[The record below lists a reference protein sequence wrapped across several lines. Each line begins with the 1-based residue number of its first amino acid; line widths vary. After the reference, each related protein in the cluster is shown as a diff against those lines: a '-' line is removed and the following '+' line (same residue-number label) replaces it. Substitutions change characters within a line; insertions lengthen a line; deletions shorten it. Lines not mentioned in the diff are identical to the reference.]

1 MMLLNSVL
9 EKTLESPLDSKEIQP
24 VHPKGN
30 QSWIFIGRTD
40 AEAETPLL
48 WPPDAKNWLIE
59 KRPWCWER
67 LKARGTGTA
76 EDEIVDGIDSVDMS
90 LGKLQELVMDRKA
103 WRAAVHG
110 LQGVGRDWATEVN
123 WTEGILQRTYTA
135 TSPKWSPHLTW
146 VSSLFMSEEESKHQ
160 YIICSLC
167 VINIPYTH
175 IYWVTFGCGKN
186 IKHITARYVKAA
198 RKLSQGRLWA
208 SSLLNQSLWVL
219 PGSLL
224 PQGRK
229 TGFLLQR

>member
-1 MMLLNSVL
+1 MMLLNFVL

-24 VHPKGN
+24 VHPEGN

-48 WPPDAKNWLIE
+48 WPADAKNWLIE

-76 EDEIVDGIDSVDMS
+76 EDEMVGCIDSVDMS
-90 LGKLQELVMDRKA
+90 LGKLQELVMDREA
-103 WRAAVHG
+103 WRAADSG
-110 LQGVGRDWATEVN
+110 LQRVGHDWVKN
-123 WTEGILQRTYTA
+123 WTEEILQRTYTA
-135 TSPKWSPHLTW
+135 ALPKWSPHLTR
-146 VSSLFMSEEESKHQ
+146 VSSLFVSEEESKHQ
-160 YIICSLC
+160 YIVCSLC

-175 IYWVTFGCGKN
+175 IYWVTFGCGKD
-186 IKHITARYVKAA
+186 IKHITARYVKAV

-229 TGFLLQR
+229 IGFLL